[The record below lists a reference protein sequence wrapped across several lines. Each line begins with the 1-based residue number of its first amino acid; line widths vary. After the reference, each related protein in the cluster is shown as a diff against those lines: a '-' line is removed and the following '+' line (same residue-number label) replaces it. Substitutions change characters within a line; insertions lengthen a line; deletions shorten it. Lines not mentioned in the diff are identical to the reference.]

1 VRVGGQVLGSEGK
14 PIVGSVLQNPQ
25 GASSAVRILANVVVV
40 ERAMSQSVKFPDM
53 RLEVI
58 AAVRSLSDPQ
68 HQQARW
74 GQVEEGVNY
83 YDDLTLDVHTLYDD
97 CMVLPLPQTAVP
109 DVLHERRCPRSSTS
123 RVPSGRCSRISATS
137 PTRCSSAIRAGVPSW
152 TRRGQHWSSWS
163 DWTTVRLR
171 ESRRGETRK
180 SGRGNMREVRAEAAH
195 PVLQGSPL
203 VMGLTTCGT
212 SCTLRR

>member
-1 VRVGGQVLGSEGK
+1 M
-14 PIVGSVLQNPQ
+14 
-25 GASSAVRILANVVVV
+25 

-109 DVLHERRCPRSSTS
+109 DVLHEEEVPAFLDLEGALGPMLQDLGDEPDEVFTGDPRWGA
-123 RVPSGRCSRISATS
+123 VVDA
-137 PTRCSSAIRAGVPSW
+137 ARAALV
-152 TRRGQHWSSWS
+152 
-163 DWTTVRLR
+163 VMERLDD
-171 ESRRGETRK
+171 
-180 SGRGNMREVRAEAAH
+180 
-195 PVLQGSPL
+195 GSP
-203 VMGLTTCGT
+203 
-212 SCTLRR
+212 S